1 MEQFN
6 EWSFSMPHKS
16 KNAQAIGADALKE
29 TEHMDEGQAPKIH
42 TLKVADDPEEF
53 VDGLPEWVDG
63 NTLIGYEDE
72 APEVLI
78 CGPDGEEEGG
88 VLRLGSKL
96 VVGGGSKMG
105 KTWCL
110 VDLALAVASGGKWL
124 GHFQCRQGSVL
135 YVNLE
140 LRRHTAGR
148 RVRWIA
154 EKRGLMQGL
163 AIRPD
168 VAKAIQT
175 WNLRGQCYD
184 LVMMLSTARQRLR
197 DKDAPKFSLIIL
209 DPIYKCYGDKDEN
222 SAGDMAALMLEIER
236 FADECNAAIAY
247 AAHFS
252 KGNQSGKEA
261 MDRISG
267 SGVMARDPD
276 AIMTFTNHE
285 EEDCYTLDAIL
296 REFAPIPP
304 TVFNWQAPLMNPR
317 TDLDPTKLKQ
327 PGKAAKTVAPQRAEA
342 IRRVLE
348 ANDGSLPRATAIRMA
363 VEAGGKK
370 PSDPDTERAWLASL
384 DRHKNALADEG
395 IEEVAQGPGKS
406 PILQIKV
413 TPKKATRDPF

>member
-1 MEQFN
+1 MRN
-6 EWSFSMPHKS
+6 IHKAQPAGAEAFMDAV
-16 KNAQAIGADALKE
+16 KQGGLNAADEPTNVHKLE
-29 TEHMDEGQAPKIH
+29 
-42 TLKVADDPEEF
+42 VADDAPES
-53 VDGLPEWVDG
+53 DALPPWVTG
-63 NTLIGYEDE
+63 NELLAFEEE
-72 APEVLI
+72 APQVLI
-78 CGPDGEEEGG
+78 CGPEGSEEGA

-124 GHFQCRQGSVL
+124 GHFQCKQGAVL

-154 EKRGLMQGL
+154 EKRGLCKGAGL
-163 AIRPD
+163 RPEVSAAIH
-168 VAKAIQT
+168 T
-175 WNLRGQCYD
+175 WNLRGKCYD
-184 LVMMLSTARQRLR
+184 LVTMLSTARMRL
-197 DKDAPKFSLIIL
+197 KEEGAPKFALIIL
-209 DPIYKCYGDKDEN
+209 DPIYKTYGDKDEN

-236 FADECNAAIAY
+236 FADELGAAIAF

-285 EEDCYTLDAIL
+285 EEDCYTLEAIL

-304 TVFNWQAPLMNPR
+304 LVLQWEAPVMNPR
-317 TDLDPTKLKQ
+317 GDLDPAKLRQ
-327 PGKAAKTVAPQRAEA
+327 PGKMAITKAPERAEA
-342 IRRVLE
+342 V
-348 ANDGSLPRATAIRMA
+348 RAAL
-363 VEAGGKK
+363 EAGGGAL
-370 PSDPDTERAWLASL
+370 PSRLALTAAIRAGGVQADNAAIEAWRKCL
-384 DRHKNALADEG
+384 KNHPKALA
-395 IEEVAQGPGKS
+395 EVGVEITKIDNGKD
-406 PILQIKV
+406 PIWRLK
-413 TPKKATRDPF
+413 TADRKASNDPF

>member
-1 MEQFN
+1 MRDLTGTQQAGFEEFNATKHME
-6 EWSFSMPHKS
+6 
-16 KNAQAIGADALKE
+16 G
-29 TEHMDEGQAPKIH
+29 EGEAPNLH
-42 TLKVADDPEEF
+42 TLKVADDPEDL

-88 VLRLGSKL
+88 VLRRGSKL

-163 AIRPD
+163 AIRPE
-168 VAKAIQT
+168 VASAIQT

-209 DPIYKCYGDKDEN
+209 DPIYKTYGDKDEN

-236 FADECNAAIAY
+236 FADECNAAIAF

-276 AIMTFTNHE
+276 AIMTFTSHE
-285 EEDCYTLDAIL
+285 QEDCYTMDAIL
-296 REFAPIPP
+296 REFPPMAP
-304 TVFNWQAPLMNPR
+304 VVLQWEAPLMNPR
-317 TDLDPTKLKQ
+317 VDLDPAKLRQ
-327 PGKAAKTVAPQRAEA
+327 PGKSSDTFGPRAEA
-342 IRRVLE
+342 IRQALE
-348 ANDGSLPRATAIRMA
+348 A
-363 VEAGGKK
+363 AGGG
-370 PSDPDTERAWLASL
+370 PMGSGELILRAKAITKDNESVGTWKQSIN
-384 DRHKNALADEG
+384 RNLADLSRLG
-395 IEEVAQGPGKS
+395 IN
-406 PILQIKV
+406 
-413 TPKKATRDPF
+413 KKNNGTKEATFSISNDPF

>member
-1 MEQFN
+1 MRKIHKAQPAGEAAYMET
-6 EWSFSMPHKS
+6 KS
-16 KNAQAIGADALKE
+16 
-29 TEHMDEGQAPKIH
+29 MDEGEAPNLH

-72 APEVLI
+72 APAVLI
-78 CGPDGEEEGG
+78 CGPGGEEDGG

-175 WNLRGQCYD
+175 WNLRGKCYD
-184 LVMMLSTARQRLR
+184 LITMLSTARQRLK

-209 DPIYKCYGDKDEN
+209 DPIYKTYGDKDEN

-236 FADECNAAIAY
+236 FADECNAAIAF

-285 EEDCYTLDAIL
+285 EDDCYTVDAIL

-304 TVFNWQAPLMNPR
+304 LVLQWDAPLMNPR
-317 TDLDPTKLKQ
+317 VDLDPTKLKQ
-327 PGKAAKTVAPQRAEA
+327 PGKLVDTFGPKAEA
-342 IRRVLE
+342 MRQALQAASKPLAASELIL
-348 ANDGSLPRATAIRMA
+348 RAKAITRDNYGVA
-363 VEAGGKK
+363 
-370 PSDPDTERAWLASL
+370 AWKQAINRHGHRLA
-384 DRHKNALADEG
+384 EYG
-395 IEEVAQGPGKS
+395 IEKLKDGTKESVFN
-406 PILQIKV
+406 LNN
-413 TPKKATRDPF
+413 DPF

>member
-1 MEQFN
+1 MRN
-6 EWSFSMPHKS
+6 IHKAQPAGAEAFMDAV
-16 KNAQAIGADALKE
+16 KQGGLNAADEPANVHKLE
-29 TEHMDEGQAPKIH
+29 
-42 TLKVADDPEEF
+42 VADDAPES
-53 VDGLPEWVDG
+53 DSLPPWVNG
-63 NTLIGYEDE
+63 NELLAFEEE

-78 CGPDGEEEGG
+78 CGPEGSEEGA

-124 GHFQCRQGSVL
+124 GHFQCKQGAVL

-154 EKRGLMQGL
+154 EKRGLCKGTGL
-163 AIRPD
+163 RPEVSAAIH
-168 VAKAIQT
+168 T
-175 WNLRGQCYD
+175 WNLRGKCYD
-184 LVMMLSTARQRLR
+184 LVTMLSTARMRLKEER
-197 DKDAPKFSLIIL
+197 APKFALIIL
-209 DPIYKCYGDKDEN
+209 DPIYKTYGDKDEN

-236 FADECNAAIAY
+236 FADELGAAIAF

-285 EEDCYTLDAIL
+285 EEDCYTLEAIL

-304 TVFNWQAPLMNPR
+304 LVLQWEAPVMNPR
-317 TDLDPTKLKQ
+317 GDLDPAKLRQ
-327 PGKAAKTVAPQRAEA
+327 PGKTKDTFTPRAEA
-342 IRRVLE
+342 MQKVLQE
-348 ANDGSLPRATAIRMA
+348 APEGQMGSAELILRSKAITGDSHSPGVWKQSINRH
-363 VEAGGKK
+363 GHL
-370 PSDPDTERAWLASL
+370 LA
-384 DRHKNALADEG
+384 EYG
-395 IEEVAQGPGKS
+395 IEKINNGTKEAVFRLKNGRS
-406 PILQIKV
+406 N
-413 TPKKATRDPF
+413 DPF

>member
-1 MEQFN
+1 MRDLTGTQQAGFEEFNATKHME
-6 EWSFSMPHKS
+6 
-16 KNAQAIGADALKE
+16 G
-29 TEHMDEGQAPKIH
+29 EGEAPKIH
-42 TLKVADDPEEF
+42 TLKVADDPEES

-63 NTLIGYEDE
+63 NTLIGYEDK

-88 VLRLGSKL
+88 VLRRGSKL

-124 GHFQCRQGSVL
+124 GHFQCRQGNVL

-154 EKRGLMQGL
+154 EKRGLMHGL
-163 AIRPD
+163 AIRPE
-168 VAKAIQT
+168 VASAIQT

-209 DPIYKCYGDKDEN
+209 DPIYKTYGDKDEN

-236 FADECNAAIAY
+236 FADECNAAIAF

-276 AIMTFTNHE
+276 AIMTFTSHE
-285 EEDCYTLDAIL
+285 QEDCYTMDAIL
-296 REFAPIPP
+296 REFPPMAP
-304 TVFNWQAPLMNPR
+304 VVLQWEAPLMNPR
-317 TDLDPTKLKQ
+317 VDLDPAKLRQ
-327 PGKAAKTVAPQRAEA
+327 PGKIVDTFGPRGEA
-342 IRRVLE
+342 MRQALE
-348 ANDGSLPRATAIRMA
+348 A
-363 VEAGGKK
+363 AGGG
-370 PSDPDTERAWLASL
+370 PMGSGELILRAKAITKDNESVGTWKQSIN
-384 DRHKNALADEG
+384 RNLADLNRLG
-395 IEEVAQGPGKS
+395 IN
-406 PILQIKV
+406 
-413 TPKKATRDPF
+413 KKNNGTKEATFSISNDPF

>member
-1 MEQFN
+1 
-6 EWSFSMPHKS
+6 MPHKS
-16 KNAQAIGADALKE
+16 KNAQAVGADALKE
-29 TEHMDEGQAPKIH
+29 TEHMDEGKPLNIH
-42 TLKVADDPEEF
+42 VVKSPDNPDGTNDQDI
-53 VDGLPEWVDG
+53 DGLPPWVDG

-72 APEVLI
+72 APAVLI

-209 DPIYKCYGDKDEN
+209 DPIYKTYGDKDEN

-236 FADECNAAIAY
+236 FADECNAAIAF

-285 EEDCYTLDAIL
+285 EDDCYTVDAIL

-304 TVFNWQAPLMNPR
+304 LVLQWDAPLMNPR
-317 TDLDPTKLKQ
+317 VDLDPTKLKQ
-327 PGKAAKTVAPQRAEA
+327 PGKAVDTFGPKAEA
-342 IRRVLE
+342 MRQALQAAGKPLAASELIV
-348 ANDGSLPRATAIRMA
+348 RAKAITRDNYGLA
-363 VEAGGKK
+363 
-370 PSDPDTERAWLASL
+370 AWKQAINRHGHRLA
-384 DRHKNALADEG
+384 EYG
-395 IEEVAQGPGKS
+395 IEKLKDGTKESVFK
-406 PILQIKV
+406 LNN
-413 TPKKATRDPF
+413 DPF

>member
-1 MEQFN
+1 MRKIGKAQPAGEAAYMETR
-6 EWSFSMPHKS
+6 E
-16 KNAQAIGADALKE
+16 
-29 TEHMDEGQAPKIH
+29 MDEGQAPNLH
-42 TLKVADDPEEF
+42 TLKVADDPPES
-53 VDGLPEWVDG
+53 DALPPWVDG
-63 NTLIGYEDE
+63 NELIGYVEE

-78 CGPDGEEEGG
+78 CGPDGEEEGAI
-88 VLRLGSKL
+88 LRLGSKL

-124 GHFQCRQGSVL
+124 GHFQCKQGAVL

-154 EKRGLMQGL
+154 EKRGLMKGL
-163 AIRPD
+163 AIRPE
-168 VAKAIQT
+168 VSAAIKT

-184 LVMMLSTARQRLR
+184 LVTMLSTAQMRLKG
-197 DKDAPKFSLIIL
+197 KDAPKFSLIIL
-209 DPIYKCYGDKDEN
+209 DPIYKTYGDKDEN

-236 FADECNAAIAY
+236 FADECNAAIAF

-267 SGVMARDPD
+267 SGVMTRDPD

-304 TVFNWQAPLMNPR
+304 TVFHWQAPLMNPR

-327 PGKAAKTVAPQRAEA
+327 PGKAAKTVAPQRAAA
-342 IRRVLE
+342 IYRVL
-348 ANDGSLPRATAIRMA
+348 ADHGGPLPRATAIRLA
-363 VEAGGKK
+363 VEAEGKK
-370 PSDPDTERAWLASL
+370 PSDPDTERAWLACL
-384 DRHKNALADEG
+384 DRHKNALANEG

-406 PILQIKV
+406 PLLQIKV

>member
-1 MEQFN
+1 MRKIHKAQPAGEAAYMET
-6 EWSFSMPHKS
+6 K
-16 KNAQAIGADALKE
+16 G
-29 TEHMDEGQAPKIH
+29 MDEGGPLNIH
-42 TLKVADDPEEF
+42 VVKTADNPDGTNDRDI
-53 VDGLPEWVDG
+53 DGLPPWVDG
-63 NTLIGYEDE
+63 NTLIGYEAE

-88 VLRLGSKL
+88 VLRRGSKL

-163 AIRPD
+163 AIRPE
-168 VAKAIQT
+168 VASAIQT

-209 DPIYKCYGDKDEN
+209 DPIYKTYGDKDEN

-236 FADECNAAIAY
+236 FADECNAAIAF

-276 AIMTFTNHE
+276 AIMTFTSHE
-285 EEDCYTLDAIL
+285 QEDCYTMDAIL
-296 REFAPIPP
+296 REFPPMAP
-304 TVFNWQAPLMNPR
+304 VVLQWEAPLMNPR
-317 TDLDPTKLKQ
+317 VDLDPAKLRQ
-327 PGKAAKTVAPQRAEA
+327 PGKIVDTFGPRGEA
-342 IRRVLE
+342 MRQALQ
-348 ANDGSLPRATAIRMA
+348 
-363 VEAGGKK
+363 EAGKAL
-370 PSDPDTERAWLASL
+370 PASELIVRAKAITKDNHGLAAWKQAIN
-384 DRHKNALADEG
+384 RHINRLAEYG
-395 IEEVAQGPGKS
+395 IERVKDSTKEAVFR
-406 PILQIKV
+406 LNN
-413 TPKKATRDPF
+413 DPF

>member
-1 MEQFN
+1 MRKIAKAQPAGEAAFME
-6 EWSFSMPHKS
+6 
-16 KNAQAIGADALKE
+16 
-29 TEHMDEGQAPKIH
+29 TRVMDEGQAPNLH
-42 TLKVADDPEEF
+42 TLTVADDPPES
-53 VDGLPEWVDG
+53 DALPPWVDG
-63 NTLIGYEDE
+63 NELIGYEEE

-78 CGPDGEEEGG
+78 GGPDGQEEGA

-124 GHFQCRQGSVL
+124 GHFQCKQGAVL

-154 EKRGLMQGL
+154 EKRGLMKGL
-163 AIRPD
+163 AIRPE
-168 VAKAIQT
+168 VSAAIKT
-175 WNLRGQCYD
+175 WNLRGHCYD
-184 LVMMLSTARQRLR
+184 LVTMLSTARMRLK

-209 DPIYKCYGDKDEN
+209 DPIYKTYGDKDEN

-236 FADECNAAIAY
+236 FADECNAAIAF

-276 AIMTFTNHE
+276 AILTFTNHE
-285 EEDCYTLDAIL
+285 EEDCYTMDAIL
-296 REFAPIPP
+296 REFAPVPP
-304 TVFNWQAPLMNPR
+304 LVLQWEAPVMNPR
-317 TDLDPTKLKQ
+317 TDLDPAKLKQ
-327 PGKAAKTVAPQRAEA
+327 PGKSVDTFGPRADA
-342 IRRVLE
+342 IRQVLE
-348 ANDGSLPRATAIRMA
+348 Q
-363 VEAGGKK
+363 AGGG
-370 PSDPDTERAWLASL
+370 PMGSGELILRAKAITKDNHSPGVWKQSIN
-384 DRHKNALADEG
+384 RHLADLHRVG
-395 IEEVAQGPGKS
+395 VQ
-406 PILQIKV
+406 KV
-413 TPKKATRDPF
+413 SNGTKESVFRINNDPF

>member
-1 MEQFN
+1 MRN
-6 EWSFSMPHKS
+6 IHK
-16 KNAQAIGADALKE
+16 AQPAGFQAFKE
-29 TEHMDEGQAPKIH
+29 TAHMDAAGEPTNVHNLA
-42 TLKVADDPEEF
+42 VADDAPES
-53 VDGLPEWVDG
+53 DSLPPWVDG
-63 NTLIGYEDE
+63 NELIGYEAE
-72 APEVLI
+72 APDVLI
-78 CGPDGEEEGG
+78 CGPDGSEDGA

-96 VVGGGSKMG
+96 VIGGGSKMG

-124 GHFQCRQGSVL
+124 GHFQCKQGGVL

-154 EKRGLMQGL
+154 EQRNLTKGTGL
-163 AIRPD
+163 RPD
-168 VAKAIQT
+168 VAKAFQT
-175 WNLRGQCYD
+175 WNLRGKCYD
-184 LVMMLSTARQRLR
+184 LVTMLSTARMRLK
-197 DKDAPKFSLIIL
+197 DKDSPKFSLIIL
-209 DPIYKCYGDKDEN
+209 DPIYKTYGDKDEN

-236 FADECNAAIAY
+236 FADECNAAIAF

-304 TVFNWQAPLMNPR
+304 LVLQWEAPVMNPR
-317 TDLDPTKLKQ
+317 TDLDPAKLRQ
-327 PGKAAKTVAPQRAEA
+327 PGKIKDSFSPRAEA
-342 IRRVLE
+342 MQKVLKE
-348 ANDGSLPRATAIRMA
+348 APGGSMGSAELI
-363 VEAGGKK
+363 
-370 PSDPDTERAWLASL
+370 ERARAMVNDNFSTGAWKQSINRHVNVLA
-384 DRHKNALADEG
+384 EYG
-395 IEEVAQGPGKS
+395 IEK
-406 PILQIKV
+406 INN
-413 TPKKATRDPF
+413 ATKEAVFRLKNGRSNDPF

>member
-1 MEQFN
+1 MRDLTGTQQAGFEEFHATKHME
-6 EWSFSMPHKS
+6 
-16 KNAQAIGADALKE
+16 
-29 TEHMDEGQAPKIH
+29 DEGVAPTNVHK
-42 TLKVADDPEEF
+42 LEVADDAPDSDSLPPWVNGNELLAYEE
-53 VDGLPEWVDG
+53 
-63 NTLIGYEDE
+63 E

-78 CGPDGEEEGG
+78 CGPDGSEEGA

-124 GHFQCRQGSVL
+124 GHFQCKQGAVL

-154 EKRGLMQGL
+154 EKRGLCKGTGL
-163 AIRPD
+163 KPEVSAAIH
-168 VAKAIQT
+168 T
-175 WNLRGQCYD
+175 WNLRGKCYD
-184 LVMMLSTARQRLR
+184 LVTMLSTARMRLK

-209 DPIYKCYGDKDEN
+209 DPIYKTYGDKDEN

-236 FADECNAAIAY
+236 FADECNAAIAF

-296 REFAPIPP
+296 REFAPVPP
-304 TVFNWQAPLMNPR
+304 TVFHWQAPVMNPR
-317 TDLDPTKLKQ
+317 VDLDPSKLKQ
-327 PGKAAKTVAPQRAEA
+327 PGKAAKTVAPQRAAA
-342 IRRVLE
+342 IRKVLE
-348 ANDGSLPRATAIRMA
+348 ANDGTMLRATAIRMA
-363 VEAGGKK
+363 VEAEGKK
-370 PSDPDTERAWLASL
+370 PSDADTERAWLASL

-395 IEEVAQGPGKS
+395 IEEVAQGPGRS
-406 PILQIKV
+406 PILQIKI
-413 TPKKATRDPF
+413 TAKKPTRDPF

>member
-1 MEQFN
+1 MRKIAKAQPAGEAAFME
-6 EWSFSMPHKS
+6 
-16 KNAQAIGADALKE
+16 
-29 TEHMDEGQAPKIH
+29 TRVMDEGRVNTNSAENVVELVNTRQA
-42 TLKVADDPEEF
+42 
-53 VDGLPEWVDG
+53 VDGEERDALPPWVDG
-63 NTLIGYEDE
+63 NELIGYEEE

-78 CGPDGEEEGG
+78 GGPDGQEEGA

-124 GHFQCRQGSVL
+124 GHFQCKQGAVL

-154 EKRGLMQGL
+154 EKRGLMKGL

-168 VAKAIQT
+168 VSAAIKT
-175 WNLRGQCYD
+175 WNLRGHCYD
-184 LVMMLSTARQRLR
+184 LVTMLSTARMRLQ
-197 DKDAPKFSLIIL
+197 DKDAPKFALIIL
-209 DPIYKCYGDKDEN
+209 DPIYKTYGDKDEN

-236 FADECNAAIAY
+236 FADECNAAIAF

-276 AIMTFTNHE
+276 AILTFTNHE
-285 EEDCYTLDAIL
+285 EEDCYTMDAIL
-296 REFAPIPP
+296 REFAPVPP
-304 TVFNWQAPLMNPR
+304 LVLQWEAPVMNPR
-317 TDLDPTKLKQ
+317 TDLDPAKLKQ
-327 PGKAAKTVAPQRAEA
+327 PGKSADTFGPR
-342 IRRVLE
+342 LE
-348 ANDGSLPRATAIRMA
+348 AMRQVLQEAGKPLAAAELIVRAKAITRDNHGLAAWKQAINRHINRLAECGIEKLNDGTKEA
-363 VEAGGKK
+363 VF
-370 PSDPDTERAWLASL
+370 RL
-384 DRHKNALADEG
+384 NN
-395 IEEVAQGPGKS
+395 
-406 PILQIKV
+406 
-413 TPKKATRDPF
+413 DPF

>member
-6 EWSFSMPHKS
+6 EWSFSMRKIHK
-16 KNAQAIGADALKE
+16 AQPAGEAAFME
-29 TEHMDEGQAPKIH
+29 TREMDEGQAPNVH
-42 TLKVADDPEEF
+42 ALRVADDPPES
-53 VDGLPEWVDG
+53 DALPPWVDG
-63 NTLIGYEDE
+63 NELIGYEAE

-78 CGPDGEEEGG
+78 CGPDGDEEGA

-124 GHFQCRQGSVL
+124 GHFQCKQGTVL

-154 EKRGLMQGL
+154 EKRGLTKGTG
-163 AIRPD
+163 IRPE
-168 VAKAIQT
+168 VSAAIKT

-184 LVMMLSTARQRLR
+184 LVTMLATARMRL
-197 DKDAPKFSLIIL
+197 KEPDAPKFSLIIL
-209 DPIYKCYGDKDEN
+209 DPIYKTYGDKDEN

-236 FADECNAAIAY
+236 FADECNAAIAF

-304 TVFNWQAPLMNPR
+304 LVLQWEAPVMNPR
-317 TDLDPTKLKQ
+317 TDLDPAKLRQ
-327 PGKAAKTVAPQRAEA
+327 AGKMAISKAPERAEA
-342 IRRVLE
+342 VRKALE
-348 ANDGSLPRATAIRMA
+348 ANGSELPSRAALTLAIKA
-363 VEAGGKK
+363 SGKF
-370 PSDPDTERAWLASL
+370 PDNSDIAAWRKCLK
-384 DRHKNALADEG
+384 DHPQALADMG
-395 IEEVAQGPGKS
+395 VEVAPTANGKD
-406 PILQIKV
+406 PIWRLK
-413 TPKKATRDPF
+413 TADRKPSNDPF

>member
-1 MEQFN
+1 
-6 EWSFSMPHKS
+6 MPHKS
-16 KNAQAIGADALKE
+16 QIAQAVGAAALKE
-29 TEHMDEGQAPKIH
+29 TEHMDAAGEPTNVHKLA
-42 TLKVADDPEEF
+42 VADDPPES
-53 VDGLPEWVDG
+53 DSLPPWVDG
-63 NTLIGYEDE
+63 NELIGYEAE

-78 CGPDGEEEGG
+78 CGPDGSEDGA

-96 VVGGGSKMG
+96 VIGGGSKMG

-124 GHFQCRQGSVL
+124 GHFQCKQGGVL

-154 EKRGLMQGL
+154 EQRNLTKGTGL
-163 AIRPD
+163 RPD
-168 VAKAIQT
+168 VAQAFQT
-175 WNLRGQCYD
+175 WNLRGKCYD
-184 LVMMLSTARQRLR
+184 LVTMLSTARMRLK
-197 DKDAPKFSLIIL
+197 DKDAPRFSLIIL
-209 DPIYKCYGDKDEN
+209 DPIYKTYGDKDEN

-236 FADECNAAIAY
+236 FADECNAAIAF

-304 TVFNWQAPLMNPR
+304 LVLQWEAPVMNPR
-317 TDLDPTKLKQ
+317 ADLDPAKLRQ
-327 PGKAAKTVAPQRAEA
+327 PGKMAISKAAERAEA
-342 IRRVLE
+342 VRAVLA
-348 ANDGSLPRATAIRMA
+348 ANGGRLPSRSALTLAIKDSGKFPDNSLIAAWRKCLKDHPQDLIKAG
-363 VEAGGKK
+363 VEIEETTNGKDPFWQLIDHDSK
-370 PSDPDTERAWLASL
+370 PS
-384 DRHKNALADEG
+384 K
-395 IEEVAQGPGKS
+395 
-406 PILQIKV
+406 
-413 TPKKATRDPF
+413 DPF

>member
-1 MEQFN
+1 MRDLTGTQQAGFEEFNATKHME
-6 EWSFSMPHKS
+6 
-16 KNAQAIGADALKE
+16 G
-29 TEHMDEGQAPKIH
+29 EGESAKIH
-42 TLKVADDPEEF
+42 TLKVADDPEDL

-78 CGPDGEEEGG
+78 CGPDGEEGG
-88 VLRLGSKL
+88 VLRRGSKL

-124 GHFQCRQGSVL
+124 GHFQCRQGNVL

-163 AIRPD
+163 AIRPE
-168 VAKAIQT
+168 VASAIQT

-209 DPIYKCYGDKDEN
+209 DPIYKTYGDKDEN

-236 FADECNAAIAY
+236 FADECNAAIAF

-276 AIMTFTNHE
+276 AIMTFTSHE
-285 EEDCYTLDAIL
+285 QEDCYTMDAIL
-296 REFAPIPP
+296 REFPPMAP
-304 TVFNWQAPLMNPR
+304 VVLQWEAPLMNPR
-317 TDLDPTKLKQ
+317 VDLDPAKLRQ
-327 PGKAAKTVAPQRAEA
+327 PGKIVDTFGPRGEA
-342 IRRVLE
+342 MRQALQ
-348 ANDGSLPRATAIRMA
+348 
-363 VEAGGKK
+363 EAGKAL
-370 PSDPDTERAWLASL
+370 PASELIVRAKAITKDNHGLAAWKQAIN
-384 DRHKNALADEG
+384 RHINRLAEYG
-395 IEEVAQGPGKS
+395 IERVKDSTKEAVFR
-406 PILQIKV
+406 LNN
-413 TPKKATRDPF
+413 DPF